1 MWLWRRW
8 FTGGGTN
15 KGEIISSAVQH
26 QHVKRRKEKRAN
38 VTLGLKERDL
48 EEEERKKEE
57 DKELQSWLQVCL
69 RSWSWWWAA
78 VCLFT
83 IGWVWRIRTA
93 LIKTCST
100 DVVLKGDMFLD
111 LFFVCMFLYLLSTS
125 LRYVYFTG
133 FVPFLLPALLGKT
146 KWGLAVRMGGAGPAP
161 HLVQLIGACS
171 RLYIEDGVRF

>member
-8 FTGGGTN
+8 FTEGGTN
-15 KGEIISSAVQH
+15 KGEIILSAVQH
-26 QHVKRRKEKRAN
+26 VKRRAN

-83 IGWVWRIRTA
+83 IGWVWRIRTT

-100 DVVLKGDMFLD
+100 DVVLKGNMFLD

-133 FVPFLLPALLGKT
+133 LVPFLHPALLGKIS
-146 KWGLAVRMGGAGPAP
+146 GGSLSEWVELDLP
-161 HLVQLIGACS
+161 S
-171 RLYIEDGVRF
+171 T

>member
-100 DVVLKGDMFLD
+100 DVVLKGDMFVFCVHVSIFIKYKFEIC
-111 LFFVCMFLYLLSTS
+111 LFHWVCSLSTS
-125 LRYVYFTG
+125 STFGKNKVGARCQNGWSWTC
-133 FVPFLLPALLGKT
+133 PPPSPADRSL
-146 KWGLAVRMGGAGPAP
+146 
-161 HLVQLIGACS
+161 
-171 RLYIEDGVRF
+171 